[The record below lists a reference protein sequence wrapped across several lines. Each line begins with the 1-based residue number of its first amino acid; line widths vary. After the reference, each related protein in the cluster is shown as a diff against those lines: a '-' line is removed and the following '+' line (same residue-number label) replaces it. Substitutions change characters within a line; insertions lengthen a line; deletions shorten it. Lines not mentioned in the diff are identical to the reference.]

1 MNDHQ
6 MTTSRT
12 DFVETWLW
20 ETPEGLG
27 SFDTFDQIQYNISD
41 LRKHT
46 VPVQDLGAGLHKVDL
61 NQTAYYWYERQG
73 KIVLGVELD
82 KRPQAWVVRLT
93 GKNPKFQG
101 QAPFASDLYLAV
113 LRDIKSRSIR
123 LLSDTQLSDEGL
135 NIWKRL
141 FDQGISVS
149 VYDRNNPGQSF
160 KTFDSLTDFD
170 QYFKQDDSDFRR
182 YQFVLS
188 GASPVLAETR
198 SFFHTRRFRELSGL
212 ALDDK

>member
-1 MNDHQ
+1 

-12 DFVETWLW
+12 DFTETWMS

-27 SFDTFDQIQYNISD
+27 SFETFDQIKYNISD
-41 LRKHT
+41 LRKHS
-46 VPVQDLGAGLHKVDL
+46 VPVQDLGANLYKVDL

-73 KIVLGVELD
+73 EVILGVELD

-101 QAPFASDLYLAV
+101 RAPFASDLYLAV
-113 LRDIKSRSIR
+113 LRDVKSHSIR

-135 NIWKRL
+135 GIWKRL

-160 KTFDSLTDFD
+160 RTFDSISDFD
-170 QYFKQDDSDFRR
+170 QYFKQADSDFRR

-188 GASPVLAETR
+188 ETATVLAETR

-212 ALDDK
+212 ALTDK